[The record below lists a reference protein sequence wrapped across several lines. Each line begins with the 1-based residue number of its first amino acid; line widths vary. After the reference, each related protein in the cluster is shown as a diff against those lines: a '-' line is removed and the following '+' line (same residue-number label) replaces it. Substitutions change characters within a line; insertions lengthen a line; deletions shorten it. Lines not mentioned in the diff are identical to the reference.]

1 MSEHTKLKGTVV
13 PMATPFTAE
22 GALDQPA
29 AELIVS
35 RLVENGLG
43 VFVLG
48 TTGEAQSMPV
58 ALRRRLVEIAVAGAA
73 GKVPV
78 YAGIGDNC
86 VGDSIT
92 AGRDFLKHGV
102 DAVVAHLPSYYPL
115 NAAEMEAYFAG
126 LARGVPGPLVI
137 YNIPQT
143 TLMSVPIEVVAR
155 LSHLPNVVGFKDSE
169 AVGDRPERLAAQLGG
184 RPQFSIFMGV
194 AAQSVR
200 ALRLGF
206 DGLVPSSGNLAPQL
220 WRDLYAAAGAED
232 WARAEAL
239 QRELDAIAL
248 VYQRNRS
255 LGQSIAGLKAA
266 MAEVGLCGAHVLPPL
281 ITVDAAERAVFRAG
295 LAAAG
300 LIGAPVALSHNG
312 HAAP

>member
-1 MSEHTKLKGTVV
+1 
-13 PMATPFTAE
+13 MATPFTAE
-22 GALDQPA
+22 GALDECA
-29 AELIVS
+29 AERIIA
-35 RLVENGLG
+35 RLVDNGLG

-58 ALRRRLVEIAVAGAA
+58 ALRRRLVEIAVANASK
-73 GKVPV
+73 KVPV

-86 VGDSIT
+86 VGDSIA
-92 AGRDFLKHGV
+92 AGRDFLRHGV

-115 NAAEMEAYFAG
+115 NAAEMESYFAG
-126 LARGVPGPLVI
+126 LAKGVPGPLVI

-143 TLMSVPIEVVAR
+143 TLMSVPVDVVAR

-169 AVGDRPERLAAQLGG
+169 ATGDRPERLAAQLGG
-184 RPQFSIFMGV
+184 RPRFSIFMGV

-206 DGLVPSSGNLAPQL
+206 DGLVPSSGNLTPRR
-220 WRDLYAAAGAED
+220 WRDLYAAAKAGD
-232 WARAEAL
+232 WKRAEIL
-239 QRELDAIAL
+239 QRELDSIAA

-266 MAEVGLCGAHVLPPL
+266 MAVAGLCEPHVLPPL
-281 ITVDAAERAVFRAG
+281 NAIDDAERAEFRAG
-295 LAAAG
+295 LTAAG
-300 LIGAPVALSHNG
+300 FLLGPAVALSHDG
-312 HAAP
+312 HATP